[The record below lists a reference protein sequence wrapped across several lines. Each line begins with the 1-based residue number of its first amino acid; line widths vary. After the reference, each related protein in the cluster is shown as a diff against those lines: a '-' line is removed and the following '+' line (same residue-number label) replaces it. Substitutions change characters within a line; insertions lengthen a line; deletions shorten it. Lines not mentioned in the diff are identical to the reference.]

1 MRSVAEAPASGK
13 RIIVRCDFD
22 VPVEGGTVV
31 DESRVKNTLGTL
43 RFLLDENAK
52 LVLIAHIGRP
62 EKPDKGLS
70 LVLVKKTLE
79 DYLKRGITFQDKLA
93 INEGAPINLLENLRF
108 WPEEEENNQD
118 FAKKLASFG
127 DAYVNECFAASH
139 RSHASI
145 VSIPKFLPAFAGFN
159 LIKEIEEL
167 GKILQSPARPL
178 VAIIGGAKLE
188 TKLPVIYNLA
198 KVADRVLVGGRLM
211 FEADRRSLP
220 ENVVVAHDDIDAK
233 DIGEGSVQ
241 IFREV
246 INQAKMIVWNGPM
259 GVFEEPKYI
268 NGTRQLAD
276 SVIAS
281 RAYSV
286 VGGGDTI
293 SALNKFGLTD
303 KIDFISTGGGAMLEF
318 LAGKTLPGIKVLN
331 SSKV

>member
-1 MRSVAEAPASGK
+1 MKSVAEAPASGK

-31 DESRVKNTLGTL
+31 DESRVKKTLGTL
-43 RFLLDENAK
+43 RFLLDEKAK

-79 DYLKRGITFQDKLA
+79 GSLKREVSFQDKLA
-93 INEGAPINLLENLRF
+93 INERAPINLLENLRF
-108 WPEEEENNQD
+108 WPEEEENNRD

-127 DAYVNECFAASH
+127 EAYVNECFATSH

-145 VSIPKFLPAFAGFN
+145 VSIAKFLPSFAGFN

-246 INQAKMIVWNGPM
+246 IKQAKMIVWNGPM

-268 NGTRQLAD
+268 NGTRQLAN

-281 RAYSV
+281 GGYSV

-318 LAGKTLPGIKVLN
+318 LAGKTLPGIEALN
-331 SSKV
+331 SSRL

>member
-1 MRSVAEAPASGK
+1 MKSVAKALASGK

-31 DESRVKNTLGTL
+31 DESRVKKTLGTL
-43 RFLLDENAK
+43 RFLLDEKAK

-79 DYLKRGITFQDKLA
+79 NYLKREVAFQDKLA
-93 INEGAPINLLENLRF
+93 INERAPINLLENLRF
-108 WPEEEENNQD
+108 WSEEEENNQD

-127 DAYVNECFAASH
+127 DAYVNECFATSH
-139 RSHASI
+139 RLHASI

-303 KIDFISTGGGAMLEF
+303 KIDFISTGGGAMLEV
-318 LAGKTLPGIKVLN
+318 LAGKTLPGIKALN

>member
-1 MRSVAEAPASGK
+1 MK
-13 RIIVRCDFD
+13 IN
-22 VPVEGGTVV
+22 
-31 DESRVKNTLGTL
+31 KN
-43 RFLLDENAK
+43 
-52 LVLIAHIGRP
+52 
-62 EKPDKGLS
+62 
-70 LVLVKKTLE
+70 
-79 DYLKRGITFQDKLA
+79 YLKREIAFQDKLA
-93 INEGAPINLLENLRF
+93 INDKAPVNLLENLRF

-118 FAKKLASFG
+118 FAKTLASFG

-145 VSIPKFLPAFAGFN
+145 ASIPKFLPAFAGFN

-220 ENVVVAHDDIDAK
+220 ENVVLAHDDIDAK

-268 NGTRQLAD
+268 NGTRQLAN

-281 RAYSV
+281 GAYSV

-318 LAGKTLPGIKVLN
+318 LAGKTLPGIEVLN

>member
-1 MRSVAEAPASGK
+1 MKSVAKALASGK

-31 DESRVKNTLGTL
+31 DESRVKKTLGTL
-43 RFLLDENAK
+43 RFLLDEKAK

-79 DYLKRGITFQDKLA
+79 NYLKREVAFQDKLA
-93 INEGAPINLLENLRF
+93 INERAPINLLENLRF
-108 WPEEEENNQD
+108 WSEEEENNQD

-127 DAYVNECFAASH
+127 DAYVNECFATSH
-139 RSHASI
+139 RLHASI

-241 IFREV
+241 IFQGV

-259 GVFEEPKYI
+259 GVFEDPKYT

-281 RAYSV
+281 QAYSV